1 MSDEKHGEVKGQEPD
16 QDLTNKP
23 KEQADTPESNQPN
36 ETADLTEDID
46 NGGDTVSDISTE
58 FELLKADNDKLIAEN
73 EQLKDAALRAQAEMQ
88 NVRQRAERD
97 VEKARKYALEKF
109 INELLPVA
117 DNLERALDAAKDNN
131 DSQKGVIDGVDLTLR
146 SLHDTLKQFGVKAI
160 DPQNEPFNPQLHQAM
175 SMVPNGN
182 VEPNTVLN
190 VFQKGYSLNGRLVR
204 PAMVVVSESP

>member
-1 MSDEKHGEVKGQEPD
+1 MSDEKHEEVKSQEPD

-146 SLHDTLKQFGVKAI
+146 SLHDTLKQFGVKTI